1 MGTMVNFARAAMT
14 VAVVMAACARRNE
27 TTGNTLSAAASSTSV
42 DAASELEAPL
52 RPPLAATEVGKA
64 PSVDA
69 AADGPEPPTAFK
81 PCPACGGAG
90 FCFEIQCPT
99 FFVLDPPGAG
109 SAYPWHW
116 GERATLVTYAYILEP
131 EDVQARCAGEGRTGL
146 IAKGA
151 FPAKGG
157 RPAGCFLTGKIGNRI
172 WYDRWWGSVGFTLE
186 YDTSLKTYFDP
197 IIERMAATFRTKP
210 RDECRDAEP

>member
-1 MGTMVNFARAAMT
+1 MASLARAAM
-14 VAVVMAACARRNE
+14 VLAVVMAACARRKE
-27 TTGNTLSAAASSTSV
+27 TTATTLSASASAGLARPA
-42 DAASELEAPL
+42 DASEIEAPTT
-52 RPPLAATEVGKA
+52 PQVVTTEVGVPA
-64 PSVDA
+64 RVDA
-69 AADGPEPPTAFK
+69 AADGPEAPTAFK
-81 PCPACGGAG
+81 PCPACGGSG

-116 GERATLVTYAYILEP
+116 GERATLVTDAYFIDP
-131 EDVQARCAGEGRTGL
+131 ELVQARCAGEGRTGL

-151 FPAKGG
+151 FPAKDG

-172 WYDRWWGSVGFTLE
+172 WYDRWWGSVGFTLD
-186 YDTSLKTYFDP
+186 YDASLKTYFDP

-210 RDECRDAEP
+210 REEYRDAEP